1 MTYYQK
7 YRPQKIEELDL
18 VGVRGSLLEAIKSGN
33 LAHAYLFV
41 GPRGSGKTSAAR
53 ILAAAVNCTGRK
65 GTGLGE
71 PCGKCD
77 VCKGVRKGSEID
89 VLEMDA
95 ASHRGID
102 DIRNLKEKI
111 KLSPVKLVKK
121 IYIIDEVHMLT
132 KEAFNALLKV
142 LEEPPLHVMFF
153 LCTTEEHKVPETI
166 ISRCA
171 KLRFTKATEKE
182 VEASL
187 MKVVKGEKLKI
198 DKEAVSF
205 LARSIDGSFREG
217 HKLLQQLGNSKVKI
231 TEEEVKKMLGLAGI
245 DDVVELLKMSLEG
258 RFGEIGG
265 VLSDLE
271 RKGVGAGNLLESLLR
286 SLQEMIRVGV
296 ADGDEIGSKVKL
308 AGFLIGSAAQLKV
321 SPLPF
326 LPIELALLEVG
337 LKTRSNEPLKKEVV
351 MESKPVV
358 TKPKE
363 VLKKVVKELK
373 QEVKQE
379 VKKEVKKMGNNS
391 LSMVKIEEEWG
402 KFLETISVKN
412 RSVAGLLRASKP
424 KVADGNNLT
433 VEVFYEFHKSQ
444 LEQDSKR
451 MLIEQAAGEL
461 WGPTIL
467 RCVLGEKQVQKPEK
481 AVDRVIEMP
490 KEDEYVKSAEDVFG
504 N

>member
-1 MTYYQK
+1 
-7 YRPQKIEELDL
+7 
-18 VGVRGSLLEAIKSGN
+18 
-33 LAHAYLFV
+33 
-41 GPRGSGKTSAAR
+41 
-53 ILAAAVNCTGRK
+53 
-65 GTGLGE
+65 
-71 PCGKCD
+71 
-77 VCKGVRKGSEID
+77 
-89 VLEMDA
+89 
-95 ASHRGID
+95 
-102 DIRNLKEKI
+102 
-111 KLSPVKLVKK
+111 
-121 IYIIDEVHMLT
+121 
-132 KEAFNALLKV
+132 
-142 LEEPPLHVMFF
+142 
-153 LCTTEEHKVPETI
+153 
-166 ISRCA
+166 
-171 KLRFTKATEKE
+171 
-182 VEASL
+182 
-187 MKVVKGEKLKI
+187 
-198 DKEAVSF
+198 
-205 LARSIDGSFREG
+205 
-217 HKLLQQLGNSKVKI
+217 
-231 TEEEVKKMLGLAGI
+231 
-245 DDVVELLKMSLEG
+245 
-258 RFGEIGG
+258 
-265 VLSDLE
+265 
-271 RKGVGAGNLLESLLR
+271 
-286 SLQEMIRVGV
+286 
-296 ADGDEIGSKVKL
+296 
-308 AGFLIGSAAQLKV
+308 
-321 SPLPF
+321 
-326 LPIELALLEVG
+326 
-337 LKTRSNEPLKKEVV
+337 